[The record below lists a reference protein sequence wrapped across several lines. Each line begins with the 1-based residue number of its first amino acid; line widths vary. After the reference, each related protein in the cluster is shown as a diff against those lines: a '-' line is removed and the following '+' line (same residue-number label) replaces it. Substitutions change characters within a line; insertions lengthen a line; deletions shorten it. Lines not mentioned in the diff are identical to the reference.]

1 MAKKVKEL
9 QFSVPNKVGT
19 LYKVT
24 HALKAA
30 KVNILHAW
38 ACGEGATGHFGLITN
53 NNSKAKQAL
62 KKLGI
67 RTSEKDILVVSLSNK
82 VGALDRVAARLAK
95 AKVNITCVSATSGG
109 GRVSVLINTRNNAK
123 AARMA

>member
-9 QFSVPNKVGT
+9 RFSVPNKVGT
-19 LYKVT
+19 LHKIT
-24 HALKAA
+24 QALKNA

-38 ACGEGATGHFGLITN
+38 ACGEGSTGHFGLITHN
-53 NNSKAKQAL
+53 NAKAKRAL
-62 KKLGI
+62 KKLRI
-67 RTSEKDILVVSLSNK
+67 QSSEKDVLVVSLANK

-109 GRVSVLINTRNNAK
+109 GRVSVLISTPNTAK
-123 AARMA
+123 AARIV

>member
-9 QFSVPNKVGT
+9 HFSVPNKVGT
-19 LYKVT
+19 LYKIT
-24 HALKAA
+24 QALKKAR
-30 KVNILHAW
+30 VNILHAW
-38 ACGEGATGHFGLITN
+38 ACGEGATGHFGLITSS
-53 NNSKAKQAL
+53 NSKAKRAL

-67 RTSEKDILVVSLSNK
+67 RTSEKDILVVSMANK

-123 AARMA
+123 AARVA